1 MTTVSQMSYVTRGM
15 ILLCLYG
22 LFLLQF
28 GCMITG
34 VWKKEKPILRYCLSI
49 LMITGIVLLSFRD
62 VNQKLFFNRLS
73 EGKIIETTISQ
84 LPIWGVLLTLLSLA
98 ILTGI
103 MIWHLIHYERSTLTK
118 SAIKESVEC
127 LPMGLCFFTEQ
138 GFILLSNWKME
149 QICQELT
156 GKDLQ
161 NGNVFWTRLSRDQ
174 ITNHAEPVWYER
186 THCLRMKNGEIWSFE
201 KQLLKMDAK
210 DVWQLTAVNISELYQ
225 LSQQLKK
232 ENSQLTEMNQRLRQ
246 HGENMD
252 AYVRSREI
260 LETKIRIHKEMGQ
273 ALLASRAYLTQTE
286 SVIEKE
292 SVRKRWEYVVLLLK
306 KEAEISEEKN
316 EWKQFIKTAEDA
328 GVKIIVH
335 GDIPTEEKQMELL
348 MAAAAEA
355 LTNAV
360 RHGGADQLRIEIQHI
375 TNWNIFFTNNGKKP
389 ESIVTEGGG
398 LGSLRTRLEEGGGS
412 MNIFTKPEFVLAI
425 TLPEKGIE
433 YDTNSG
439 TDCRR

>member
-1 MTTVSQMSYVTRGM
+1 MTTVSQMSDVTRGM

-28 GCMITG
+28 GCMMTG
-34 VWKKEKPILRYCLSI
+34 VWKKEKTKLRYCLSV
-49 LMITGIVLLSFRD
+49 LVITGIVLLSFRD

-73 EGKIIETTISQ
+73 DGKIIEMKISQ
-84 LPIWGVLLTLLSLA
+84 LPICGVILILLSLTL
-98 ILTGI
+98 LTGI

-161 NGNVFWTRLSRDQ
+161 NGNVFWARLSRDQ

-201 KQLLKMDAK
+201 KQLLKMDTK

-316 EWKQFIKTAEDA
+316 EWEQFIKTAEDA

-348 MAAAAEA
+348 MAAAAET

-360 RHGGADQLRIEIQHI
+360 RHGGADQLRIEIQHV

-398 LGSLRTRLEEGGGS
+398 LGSLRTRLEEAGGS
-412 MNIFTKPEFVLAI
+412 MNIFTKPEFVLAV

-433 YDTNSG
+433 YDTNSS

>member
-1 MTTVSQMSYVTRGM
+1 
-15 ILLCLYG
+15 
-22 LFLLQF
+22 
-28 GCMITG
+28 
-34 VWKKEKPILRYCLSI
+34 
-49 LMITGIVLLSFRD
+49 
-62 VNQKLFFNRLS
+62 
-73 EGKIIETTISQ
+73 
-84 LPIWGVLLTLLSLA
+84 
-98 ILTGI
+98 
-103 MIWHLIHYERSTLTK
+103 
-118 SAIKESVEC
+118 
-127 LPMGLCFFTEQ
+127 
-138 GFILLSNWKME
+138 
-149 QICQELT
+149 
-156 GKDLQ
+156 
-161 NGNVFWTRLSRDQ
+161 
-174 ITNHAEPVWYER
+174 
-186 THCLRMKNGEIWSFE
+186 
-201 KQLLKMDAK
+201 
-210 DVWQLTAVNISELYQ
+210 
-225 LSQQLKK
+225 
-232 ENSQLTEMNQRLRQ
+232 
-246 HGENMD
+246 MD

-260 LETKIRIHKEMGQ
+260 LETKIQIHKEMGQ

-306 KEAEISEEKN
+306 KETEISEGKN

-335 GDIPTEEKQMELL
+335 GDIPTEEKQLELL
-348 MAAAAEA
+348 MGAAAEA

-360 RHGGADQLRIEIQHI
+360 RHGGADQLRIEIQHV
-375 TNWNIFFTNNGKKP
+375 TSWNIFFTNNGKKP

>member
-1 MTTVSQMSYVTRGM
+1 MTTVSQMSDVTRGM

-28 GCMITG
+28 GSMMTG

-49 LMITGIVLLSFRD
+49 LVITGIVLLSFRD

-103 MIWHLIHYERSTLTK
+103 MIWHLIHYERNTLTK

-161 NGNVFWTRLSRDQ
+161 NGNVFWARLSRDQ

-201 KQLLKMDAK
+201 KQLLKMDTK

-260 LETKIRIHKEMGQ
+260 LETKIQIHKEMGQ

-306 KEAEISEEKN
+306 KETEISEGKN

-335 GDIPTEEKQMELL
+335 GDIPPEEKQLELL
-348 MAAAAEA
+348 MTAAAEA

-389 ESIVTEGGG
+389 KSIVTEGGG
-398 LGSLRTRLEEGGGS
+398 LGSLRTRLEEVGGS

>member
-49 LMITGIVLLSFRD
+49 LMITGIILLSFRD

-73 EGKIIETTISQ
+73 DKKIIETTISQ
-84 LPIWGVLLTLLSLA
+84 LPIWGVILTLLSLTM
-98 ILTGI
+98 LTGR
-103 MIWHLIHYERSTLTK
+103 MIWHVIHYERSTLTK

-161 NGNVFWTRLSRDQ
+161 NGNVFWTRLSRNQ
-174 ITNHAEPVWYER
+174 ITNHTEPVWYER

-201 KQLLKMDAK
+201 KQLLKMDTK

-232 ENSQLTEMNQRLRQ
+232 KNSQLTEMNQRLRQ

-260 LETKIRIHKEMGQ
+260 LETKIQIHKEMGQ
-273 ALLASRAYLTQTE
+273 ALLASRAYLTQSE

-306 KEAEISEEKN
+306 KEAEISEGKN

-335 GDIPTEEKQMELL
+335 GDIPTEEKQQELL

-360 RHGGADQLRIEIQHI
+360 RHGGADQLRIEIQHK

-398 LGSLRTRLEEGGGS
+398 LGSLRIRLEEVGGS

-433 YDTNSG
+433 YDTNTS

>member
-1 MTTVSQMSYVTRGM
+1 MTTVSQMSDVTRGM

-28 GCMITG
+28 GCMMTG

-49 LMITGIVLLSFRD
+49 LVITGIVLLSFRD
-62 VNQKLFFNRLS
+62 MNQKLFFNRLS
-73 EGKIIETTISQ
+73 DEKIIETKISQ
-84 LPIWGVLLTLLSLA
+84 LPIWGVILTLLSLTM
-98 ILTGI
+98 LTGR
-103 MIWHLIHYERSTLTK
+103 MIWHVIHYERSTLTK
-118 SAIKESVEC
+118 SAIKESVEF

-161 NGNVFWTRLSRDQ
+161 NGNVFWARLSRDQ
-174 ITNHAEPVWYER
+174 ITNHTEPVWYER
-186 THCLRMKNGEIWSFE
+186 THCLRMKNGE
-201 KQLLKMDAK
+201 LKMDAK
-210 DVWQLTAVNISELYQ
+210 NVWQLTAVNISELYQ

-260 LETKIRIHKEMGQ
+260 LETKIQIHKEMGQ
-273 ALLASRAYLTQTE
+273 ALLASRAYLTQSE

-306 KEAEISEEKN
+306 KEAEISEGKN

-335 GDIPTEEKQMELL
+335 GDIPTEEKQLELL

-360 RHGGADQLRIEIQHI
+360 RHGGADQLRIEIQHK

-398 LGSLRTRLEEGGGS
+398 LGSLRIRLEEVGGN

-433 YDTNSG
+433 YDTNTS

>member
-1 MTTVSQMSYVTRGM
+1 MTTVSQMSGVTRGM

-28 GCMITG
+28 GCMLTG
-34 VWKKEKPILRYCLSI
+34 VWKKEKPILRFCLSI
-49 LMITGIVLLSFRD
+49 LVITGIILLSFRY

-73 EGKIIETTISQ
+73 DGKIIVMKISQ
-84 LPIWGVLLTLLSLA
+84 FPFCGIIIILLSLTM
-98 ILTGI
+98 LTGR
-103 MIWHLIHYERSTLTK
+103 MIWHVVHYERNTLTK
-118 SAIKESVEC
+118 SAIKESADY
-127 LPMGLCFFTEQ
+127 LPMGLCFFTEE

-161 NGNVFWTRLSRDQ
+161 NGNVFWSRLSRDQ
-174 ITNHAEPVWYER
+174 ITNHAEPVWHER

-201 KQLLKMDAK
+201 RQLLKMDK
-210 DVWQLTAVNISELYQ
+210 KNVWQLAAVNISELYQ
-225 LSQQLKK
+225 LSQQLKR

-260 LETKIRIHKEMGQ
+260 LETKIQIHKEMGQ
-273 ALLASRAYLTQTE
+273 ALLASRAYLAQTE

-306 KEAEISEEKN
+306 KEAEISEGKN
-316 EWKQFIKTAEDA
+316 EWKQFVKTAEDA
-328 GVKIIVH
+328 GVKIIVY
-335 GDIPTEEKQMELL
+335 GDIPTAEKTLELL
-348 MAAAAEA
+348 MTAAAEA

-360 RHGGADQLRIEIQHI
+360 RHGGADQLQIEIQHD
-375 TNWNIFFTNNGKKP
+375 TRWHIFFTNNGKKP

-398 LGSLRTRLEEGGGS
+398 LGSLRIRLEEVGGS
-412 MNIFTKPEFVLAI
+412 MNIFIKPEFVLAV
-425 TLPEKGIE
+425 TLPEKGTK
-433 YDTNSG
+433 YDTNTG